1 MLPGQ
6 YTFNSR
12 VSSSSPSANKVE
24 ICQVMI
30 VIWTV
35 PIPLGLANPQSVSLI
50 LLQFD
55 TGQISMSL

>member
-12 VSSSSPSANKVE
+12 VSSSSLSANKVE

-35 PIPLGLANPQSVSLI
+35 SIPLGLSNPQSVSLI